1 MKNLIL
7 PVVLTLFGAGAGIG
21 AGKVLGGGDHDVPAD
36 AHGEDSSEDSSHGAA
51 QDHASAGSDGH
62 DHDANGSESYVKF
75 KEQFI
80 VPVVENERLRAMV
93 IMSLA
98 LEVEDQNREAVLM
111 AQPKLRDA
119 FLQTMLE
126 HAALGG
132 FSGNFTSLDK
142 LEKLRTLLNIRAK
155 SVSDDRV
162 KEVFILEIARQ
173 DA

>member
-36 AHGEDSSEDSSHGAA
+36 AHGEDSSHGAA

-142 LEKLRTLLNIRAK
+142 LEKLRMLLNIRAK
-155 SVSDDRV
+155 TVSDDRV